1 MDETAMEN
9 ADAGRVDV
17 LIQELARRLLNNF
30 STLVVKKGRDL
41 SPFGAAL
48 LWMAALVCY
57 PLLVVV
63 LAAIVVLTVAVA
75 VPVSVLAGR
84 PRRDR

>member
-1 MDETAMEN
+1 MDGTAMEN
-9 ADAGRVDV
+9 AEAGRVDV
-17 LIQELARRLLNNF
+17 LVRELARRLLHNF
-30 STLVVKKGRDL
+30 NAMVVKKGRAL

-75 VPVSVLAGR
+75 VPVAVLAGR
-84 PRRDR
+84 RRRGR